1 MTSPIYPGHEI
12 MYDDPVGSVV
22 ELHAPGFYG
31 TKAQRLAFVTT
42 GLTVSKLW
50 FETDTN
56 VCYQWNGTS
65 WQTIAASGGSVTS
78 VTATAPIVSSGGS
91 TPVISFSGTDINS
104 SGKVLGINGTAMT
117 LEGTT
122 DRVFKPKLDSV
133 TASAFSPVSGTAY
146 FTYLGTTANAITPQ
160 YVRIY
165 SFNGTVSSME
175 VGFFSSP
182 NPPNASGQTLTK
194 LVSGTVTY
202 SSAVVNKNA
211 SAFATSIPAGT
222 HLWAGFLAT
231 WSVQPMLNSA
241 GDDFNSGQLLS
252 LAGSGTFATT
262 STFVG
267 SITALTIAPPIQG
280 CLLIGTLD

>member
-31 TKAQRLAFVTT
+31 TNAQRLAFVTT

-65 WQTIAASGGSVTS
+65 WQTIA
-78 VTATAPIVSSGGS
+78 
-91 TPVISFSGTDINS
+91 
-104 SGKVLGINGTAMT
+104 GINGTAMT

-146 FTYLGTTANAITPQ
+146 FTYLGTTFNAITPQ
-160 YVRIY
+160 YVRIFA
-165 SFNGTVSSME
+165 FNGTVSSME

-231 WSVQPMLNSA
+231 WSVQPMINSA

-267 SITALTIAPPIQG
+267 SITALTIAPPTQG